1 MFVKQLVVVLFPAQC
16 LQFRPSS
23 PPNRRSSRRC
33 REPRRDVGVYIFV
46 IVSIDLMFHLR
57 LVVVLR
63 EGEEEEV
70 WEASRERRTPR
81 RYRGRGKKKI
91 KCL

>member
-1 MFVKQLVVVLFPAQC
+1 
-16 LQFRPSS
+16 
-23 PPNRRSSRRC
+23 
-33 REPRRDVGVYIFV
+33 
-46 IVSIDLMFHLR
+46 MFHLR

-81 RYRGRGKKKI
+81 EEVSGKREEKD
-91 KCL
+91 